1 MEKLYDKLNNAGV
14 CNLVLGIVVLA
25 IGAGAGVMMI
35 INGASLLKS
44 KKDITF

>member
-1 MEKLYDKLNNAGV
+1 MEKLYDKLNSAGI

-25 IGAGAGVMMI
+25 VGIGSGVMMI
-35 INGASLLKS
+35 INGAKLLKS